1 MEKSIFRKRLE
12 SFLWRTGAMVLSLG
26 LGFLAQNI
34 GLLELNPTVVALLG
48 LILGEV
54 SKYVDTKLK
63 IAKAAKAKLQR

>member
-1 MEKSIFRKRLE
+1 
-12 SFLWRTGAMVLSLG
+12 MVLSLG